1 MEKEIEEKHGI
12 FDTLTRLDTLTR
24 FNTLIIQALGPNRQ
38 NTIMEVKIQHDNSCK
53 YQRKGA

>member
-1 MEKEIEEKHGI
+1 MAI

-24 FNTLIIQALGPNRQ
+24 FNTLIIQALGLNRQ

-53 YQRKGA
+53 YQRKGV